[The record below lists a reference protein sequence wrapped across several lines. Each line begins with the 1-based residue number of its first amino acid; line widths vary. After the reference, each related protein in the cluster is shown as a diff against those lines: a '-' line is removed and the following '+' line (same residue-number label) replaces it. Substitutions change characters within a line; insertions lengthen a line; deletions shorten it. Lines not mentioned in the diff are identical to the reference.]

1 MQIEQVSYQE
11 VAPFAGLA
19 AKERTSISD
28 TKATEWFVIRSSA
41 GQIWAVAGLIKCS
54 FGYRIKG
61 VFVPKDLRGS
71 GLGGKLTQFLFDK
84 CDERCAGIEVYAY
97 NESFYIEHGFRKFG
111 TLPNGAAK
119 LRRQW

>member
-1 MQIEQVSYQE
+1 MQIEQVTYAD

-28 TKATEWFVIRSSA
+28 TKGTEWFLARSK
-41 GQIWAVAGLIKCS
+41 GGEVCGVAGLIKCT

-61 VFVPKDLRGS
+61 VYVPRHFRGR
-71 GLGGKLTQFLFDK
+71 GIGERLTQFLFDK

-97 NESFYIEHGFRKFG
+97 NESFYTGHGFRKFG
-111 TLPNGAAK
+111 VLPNGAVK
-119 LRRQW
+119 LRRMW